1 MAQAK
6 PTINPLTGSPKNKTD
21 ITKPFMIAYMK
32 SNLPSQA
39 DKEWF
44 KDIVRNPEYQK
55 EYYNR
60 FTQERYID
68 IDIPK
73 VREKF
78 CERFYPNLL
87 EKKKNQTFID
97 MILDL

>member
-6 PTINPLTGSPKNKTD
+6 PTINPLTDNPKNKTD
-21 ITKPFMIAYMK
+21 ITKPFMLAYMK
-32 SNLPSQA
+32 SSKATKA
-39 DKEWF
+39 DIEWF
-44 KDIVRNPEYQK
+44 KELVRNPEYQN
-55 EYYNR
+55 EYFNR
-60 FTQERYID
+60 FTQEKYLD

-78 CERFYPNLL
+78 VERFYPNLL
-87 EKKKNQTFID
+87 EKKTNKTFID